1 GESGGCGRGRPRV
14 AAVEG
19 REPGQQSP
27 GDLASR
33 PLTGENTPERGRP
46 PRGERGPST
55 LRPRG
60 GWTVTPALNPEGE
73 RWPPVCIL
81 GSTRSKQAFTGQD
94 AAMAPHRGGTPSTAV
109 ATPAN
114 RACTCSRLVGASPP
128 RPVHQW
134 TACAWVPGGH
144 RRRPAWGP
152 VSSPLYSC
160 P

>member
-1 GESGGCGRGRPRV
+1 SLPPPGRGRNGDSGGCGRGWPRV

-114 RACTCSRLVGASPP
+114 RACTCQPSGRGKPAQTRPSVDCLRVGA
-128 RPVHQW
+128 
-134 TACAWVPGGH
+134 
-144 RRRPAWGP
+144 RRPPSETG
-152 VSSPLYSC
+152 
-160 P
+160 